1 MTAQDLVINFVIQ
14 YRKPF
19 SAEKVA
25 GLTDLEVSEVE
36 AIFSILQAEH
46 LIKRISTTE
55 PIYVY
60 TQRIEL
66 SRHNSR
72 RTDWSYNLREAGRL
86 LAVLSTK
93 HFISI
98 RTIANEIG
106 KSRQWV
112 FRYLEALA
120 SIDAIAYERQGYYA
134 IPLADLSKLGMLIIP
149 GKLSQIQAAFWT
161 QQRLQREQ
169 VIVSQRK
176 ELQPHQKMALKEFAE
191 FFRELLVPKT
201 NIGQKINS

>member
-1 MTAQDLVINFVIQ
+1 MTAQELVINCVIQ

-36 AIFSILQAEH
+36 AVFSILQAQY
-46 LIKRISTTE
+46 LIKRISIQE

-60 TQRIEL
+60 TQRIEV
-66 SRHNSR
+66 SRHNSK
-72 RTDWSYNLREAGRL
+72 RTDWIYNLREARRL

-98 RTIANEIG
+98 RTIASDIG

-120 SIDAIAYERQGYYA
+120 SIDAIAYDRQGYYA
-134 IPLADLSKLGMLIIP
+134 VPEAELSKLGMLIIP
-149 GKLSQIQAAFWT
+149 GKLSQLHATYWT
-161 QQRLQREQ
+161 QLRQQREQ
-169 VIVSQRK
+169 VRITQQR
-176 ELQPHQKMALKEFAE
+176 ELQQKHKLAMQEFAE
-191 FFRELLVPKT
+191 FFRVIL
-201 NIGQKINS
+201 QHQ

>member
-1 MTAQDLVINFVIQ
+1 MTPQELVINCVIQ
-14 YRKPF
+14 YKKPF

-36 AIFSILQAEH
+36 AVFSILQAEQ
-46 LIKRISTTE
+46 LIKRISATE

-60 TQRIEL
+60 TQRIEV

-72 RTDWSYNLREAGRL
+72 RTDWIYNLREARKL

-93 HFISI
+93 HLISI
-98 RTIANEIG
+98 RIIASEIG

-120 SIDAIAYERQGYYA
+120 SIDAIAYDRLGYYA
-134 IPLADLSKLGMLIIP
+134 VPNADLSKLGIIITP
-149 GKLSQIQAAFWT
+149 GKLSQIQAAYWT
-161 QQRLQREQ
+161 QQKQQREQ
-169 VIVSQRK
+169 ARITHQR
-176 ELQPHQKMALKEFAE
+176 ELQQKHQQALQEFAE
-191 FFRELLVPKT
+191 FFREILE
-201 NIGQKINS
+201 SR